1 MLDIE
6 LGKDLPIPVIDLV
19 TILANAYENAIY
31 GCMESEKA
39 GKREGMP
46 DSSYDKKEKE

>member
-1 MLDIE
+1 MPKAVKSIIS
-6 LGKDLPIPVIDLV
+6 GCLV
-19 TILANAYENAIY
+19 LCLLAVLSGTTVFATMVAY
-31 GCMESEKA
+31 GSEKA